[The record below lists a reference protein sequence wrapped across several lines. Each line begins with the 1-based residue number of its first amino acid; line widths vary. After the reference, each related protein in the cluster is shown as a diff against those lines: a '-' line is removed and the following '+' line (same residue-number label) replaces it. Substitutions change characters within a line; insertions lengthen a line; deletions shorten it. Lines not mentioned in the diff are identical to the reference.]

1 MSKIEENVAWE
12 NMYSALFYAIVD
24 EERYDEASLLELER
38 EFIFHMSDAI
48 PELKQLSV
56 TFASSDLQNV
66 EECYTYSCVTA
77 LTIWRWLAGVSY
89 RIRRTH
95 SCRTGNDEK
104 RGRRAKLC

>member
-66 EECYTYSCVTA
+66 EACGRMLYVFLRHGLNHLEMA
-77 LTIWRWLAGVSY
+77 
-89 RIRRTH
+89 RRCILPD
-95 SCRTGNDEK
+95 SENPFLQNR
-104 RGRRAKLC
+104 

>member
-48 PELKQLSV
+48 P
-56 TFASSDLQNV
+56 
-66 EECYTYSCVTA
+66 
-77 LTIWRWLAGVSY
+77 
-89 RIRRTH
+89 
-95 SCRTGNDEK
+95 
-104 RGRRAKLC
+104 